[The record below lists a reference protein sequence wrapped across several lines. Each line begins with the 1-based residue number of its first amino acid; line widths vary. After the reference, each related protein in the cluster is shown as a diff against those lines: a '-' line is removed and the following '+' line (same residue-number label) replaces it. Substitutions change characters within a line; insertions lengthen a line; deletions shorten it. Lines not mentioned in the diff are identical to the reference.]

1 MGNLSRRLREIDM
14 NDIPVDRAGRP
25 MFDADGK
32 KLSIADRELKTAKAA
47 HHWAVIE
54 RDKLREANTKHKAK
68 INGAAVAELFAATS
82 ITPDQAKEVV
92 IAIAK
97 NKIPAVS
104 IAY

>member
-54 RDKLREANTKHKAK
+54 RDKLREANKALEAENERLRRAIQTELDNIIADGW
-68 INGAAVAELFAATS
+68 INRDAL
-82 ITPDQAKEVV
+82 AKALEK
-92 IAIAK
+92 ADE
-97 NKIPAVS
+97 
-104 IAY
+104 